1 MAIMHVTR
9 RTGAVVALLA
19 AVMVAGVPA
28 SKEAQ
33 AARAIDANREP
44 LTGALQQA
52 GVTLRQIGPVRR
64 VSNAGV
70 EAVAPAASLDVT
82 PTPTAT
88 LTPTAT
94 ITPTPTATLTPTA
107 TITPVATA
115 TVTPTATITPP
126 TPTATPGPSV
136 QVLAVGIYVVKG
148 GQEQRVTKA
157 PLGMPV
163 RLKTIVVVANAPQGG
178 VPVLASWELRGIP
191 QGKVFLSY
199 HHRFVLH
206 DGRVGVYFDVT
217 LPARHFAT
225 GAYLFVGTITFQG
238 RLQQKATMFHVA
250 GQILTQHPL
259 RVHYA
264 HLRLTVPAGWHLDR
278 ARDSR
283 GRVATGK
290 DTLTLFSES
299 RHAALFVVS
308 VLLPKAP
315 SSADLHGFPPL
326 VLQQEFKGVT
336 NVKPLYFKDQID
348 GHDVFAAQG
357 NVSIATH
364 PSRAIAIVTNKN
376 RWLYA
381 FTVADYFKR
390 ALPSEIR
397 AALAAIF
404 GAKLD

>member
-1 MAIMHVTR
+1 MAIMHVMR

-19 AVMVAGVPA
+19 AVMVASVPA

-33 AARAIDANREP
+33 AARAIDANREQP
-44 LTGALQQA
+44 GGALQQA
-52 GVTLRQIGPVRR
+52 GVTLRQIGPVGRA
-64 VSNAGV
+64 SNARVG
-70 EAVAPAASLDVT
+70 AVAPAASLDVT
-82 PTPTAT
+82 PTV
-88 LTPTAT
+88 
-94 ITPTPTATLTPTA
+94 TATLTPTA

-115 TVTPTATITPP
+115 TVTSTATITPP
-126 TPTATPGPSV
+126 TPAATPGPSV
-136 QVLAVGIYVVKG
+136 QVLAVGIYVVTG
-148 GQEQRVTKA
+148 GHEQHVTKA

-163 RLKTIVVVANAPQGG
+163 RLKTIVMVANAPQGG
-178 VPVLASWELRGIP
+178 VPVIASWELRGIP

-199 HHRFVLH
+199 HHPFVLH
-206 DGRVGVYFDVT
+206 DGRVGLYFDVT
-217 LPARHFAT
+217 LPGHHFAT
-225 GAYLFVGTITFQG
+225 GAYLFVGAITFQG

-250 GQILTQHPL
+250 GQIHAQHPL

-264 HLRLTVPAGWHLDR
+264 HLRLTVPPGWHLDR
-278 ARDSR
+278 ARDSS

-290 DTLTLFSES
+290 DTLTLFSAS

-308 VLLPKAP
+308 LLLPKAP
-315 SSADLHGFPPL
+315 SSADLHGLPPL
-326 VLQQEFKGVT
+326 VLQQEFKRVT

-357 NVSIATH
+357 NVSIANH
-364 PSRAIAIVTNKN
+364 PSLAIAIVTNKN

-381 FTVADYFKR
+381 FTVANYLKR
-390 ALPSEIR
+390 ALPSEIH

>member
-9 RTGAVVALLA
+9 RTGALVALLA
-19 AVMVAGVPA
+19 AMMVAGVPA
-28 SKEAQ
+28 SKEVQ
-33 AARAIDANREP
+33 AASALDTNSEQP
-44 LTGALQQA
+44 GGALQHA
-52 GVTLRQIGPVRR
+52 GVTLRQIGPVGRG
-64 VSNAGV
+64 SNAGV
-70 EAVAPAASLDVT
+70 EAVAPAASLVVT
-82 PTPTAT
+82 PTATAT

-94 ITPTPTATLTPTA
+94 VTPA
-107 TITPVATA
+107 ATA
-115 TVTPTATITPP
+115 TVTSTTTITAP
-126 TPTATPGPSV
+126 TPAATPGPAV

-163 RLKTIVVVANAPQGG
+163 RLKTIVVVANAPPGG
-178 VPVLASWELRGIP
+178 VPVIASWELRGIP

-199 HHRFVLH
+199 HHPFVLH

-217 LPARHFAT
+217 LPGHRFAT
-225 GAYLFVGTITFQG
+225 GAYLFVGAITFQG
-238 RLQQKATMFHVA
+238 RLQQRATMFHVA

-264 HLRLTVPAGWHLDR
+264 HLRLTVPPGWRLDR
-278 ARDSR
+278 GRDSN
-283 GRVATGK
+283 GRVATGR
-290 DTLTLFSES
+290 DTLTLFSNS
-299 RHAALFVVS
+299 RRAALFVVS
-308 VLLPKAP
+308 VLLPRAP
-315 SSADLHGFPPL
+315 SSADLHGLPPL
-326 VLQQEFKGVT
+326 VLEQEFKGVT

-357 NVSIATH
+357 NVSIANH
-364 PSRAIAIVTNKN
+364 PSLAIAIVTNKN

-381 FTVADYFKR
+381 FTVANYFKR

>member
-1 MAIMHVTR
+1 MDATR
-9 RTGAVVALLA
+9 EQPG
-19 AVMVAGVPA
+19 
-28 SKEAQ
+28 
-33 AARAIDANREP
+33 
-44 LTGALQQA
+44 GALQQA
-52 GVTLRQIGPVRR
+52 GVTLRQIGPVGR

-70 EAVAPAASLDVT
+70 AAVAPAGSLVV
-82 PTPTAT
+82 
-88 LTPTAT
+88 
-94 ITPTPTATLTPTA
+94 TPTA

-126 TPTATPGPSV
+126 TPAATPGPSV

-163 RLKTIVVVANAPQGG
+163 RLKMIVAVANAPQGG
-178 VPVLASWELRGIP
+178 VPVTASWELRGIP

-199 HHRFVLH
+199 HHPFVLS
-206 DGRVGVYFDVT
+206 DGRMGLYFDVT
-217 LPARHFAT
+217 LPGHHFAT
-225 GAYLFVGTITFQG
+225 GAYLFVGAITFQG
-238 RLQQKATMFHVA
+238 RLQQRATLFHVA

-264 HLRLTVPAGWHLDR
+264 HLRLTVPPGWHLDH
-278 ARDSR
+278 ARDRS
-283 GRVATGK
+283 GRLATGT
-290 DTLTLFSES
+290 DTLTLFSNS

-315 SSADLHGFPPL
+315 SSADLHGLPPL
-326 VLQQEFKGVT
+326 VLQQEFTSVT

-357 NVSIATH
+357 NVSIANH
-364 PSRAIAIVTNKN
+364 PSLAIAIVTNKN

-381 FTVADYFKR
+381 FTVANYFKR
-390 ALPSEIR
+390 ALPSEIH

>member
-1 MAIMHVTR
+1 
-9 RTGAVVALLA
+9 
-19 AVMVAGVPA
+19 MVAGVPA

-33 AARAIDANREP
+33 AARAIDANREQP
-44 LTGALQQA
+44 GGALQHA
-52 GVTLRQIGPVRR
+52 GVTLRQIGPVGR
-64 VSNAGV
+64 VSNVGV
-70 EAVAPAASLDVT
+70 EAVAPAVSLDVT
-82 PTPTAT
+82 PTATMAPT

-94 ITPTPTATLTPTA
+94 LTSTAP
-107 TITPVATA
+107 A
-115 TVTPTATITPP
+115 TVPPTTTITPP
-126 TPTATPGPSV
+126 TPIANPGPSV
-136 QVLAVGIYVVKG
+136 QVLAVGIYVVTG
-148 GQEQRVTKA
+148 GHEQHVSKA

-163 RLKTIVVVANAPQGG
+163 RLKTIVVVANAPPDG
-178 VPVLASWELRGIP
+178 VPVIATWELRGVP

-199 HHRFVLH
+199 HHPFVLH
-206 DGRVGVYFDVT
+206 DGRMGLYFDVT
-217 LPARHFAT
+217 LPGHHFAT
-225 GAYLFVGTITFQG
+225 GAYLFVGAITFQG

-264 HLRLTVPAGWHLDR
+264 HLRLTVPPGWRLDR

-290 DTLTLFSES
+290 DTLTLFSNS
-299 RHAALFVVS
+299 RHVALFVVT

-315 SSADLHGFPPL
+315 SSADLHGLPPL
-326 VLQQEFKGVT
+326 VLQQEFRRVT

-357 NVSIATH
+357 NVSIANH
-364 PSRAIAIVTNKN
+364 PSLAIAIVTNKK

-381 FTVADYFKR
+381 FTVANYFKR
-390 ALPSEIR
+390 ALPSEIH

>member
-33 AARAIDANREP
+33 AASAMDTNSEQP
-44 LTGALQQA
+44 GGALQHA
-52 GVTLRQIGPVRR
+52 GVTLRPIGPVGR
-64 VSNAGV
+64 VSNANAGV
-70 EAVAPAASLDVT
+70 EAVAPAASLVV
-82 PTPTAT
+82 TPTAT
-88 LTPTAT
+88 ATP
-94 ITPTPTATLTPTA
+94 TPTA

-115 TVTPTATITPP
+115 TVASTTTITSL
-126 TPTATPGPSV
+126 TPAATPGPSV

-163 RLKTIVVVANAPQGG
+163 RLKMIVMVANAPPGG
-178 VPVLASWELRGIP
+178 VPVIASWELRGIP

-199 HHRFVLH
+199 HHPFVLS
-206 DGRVGVYFDVT
+206 DGRAGLYFDVT
-217 LPARHFAT
+217 LPGHHFAT
-225 GAYLFVGTITFQG
+225 GAYLFVGVITFQG
-238 RLQQKATMFHVA
+238 RLQQRATMFHVA

-264 HLRLTVPAGWHLDR
+264 HLRLTVPPGWHLDR
-278 ARDSR
+278 GRDSS

-290 DTLTLFSES
+290 DTLTLFSNS
-299 RHAALFVVS
+299 RRAALFVVS
-308 VLLPKAP
+308 VLLPRAP
-315 SSADLHGFPPL
+315 SSADLHGLPPL
-326 VLQQEFKGVT
+326 VLEQEFKGVT

-357 NVSIATH
+357 NVSIANH
-364 PSRAIAIVTNKN
+364 PSLAIAIVTNKN

-381 FTVADYFKR
+381 FTVANYFKR
-390 ALPSEIR
+390 ALPSEIH
-397 AALAAIF
+397 AALAAVF